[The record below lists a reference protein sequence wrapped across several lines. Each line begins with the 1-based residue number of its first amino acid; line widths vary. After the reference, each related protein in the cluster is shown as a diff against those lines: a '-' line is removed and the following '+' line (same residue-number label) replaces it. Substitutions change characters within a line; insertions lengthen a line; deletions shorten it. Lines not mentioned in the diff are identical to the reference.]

1 MTRFPFMLLVVG
13 LACILVV
20 VGCGDGDG
28 SPTVT
33 VTPKSARDLPTATP
47 MVVMPIATDARLHG
61 ALPFV
66 DGDPDPVPTFERLEP
81 LFVPR
86 GPGHVGPHDCG
97 DFDTWREANDRF
109 IAAGGLRETRID
121 LTPMQTV
128 SRVRPCVSRS
138 PTDNSAG
145 RLGHGAQ
152 ADGTLSFCGSFDIGR
167 SSADCRCPVRPLELT
182 ALVNAHSSEVH
193 WTRQQASA
201 MSGAGLQALYRR
213 VKAYT
218 SWELGFKQSS
228 FHRIVRALRNRPY
241 NAFRP

>member
-66 DGDPDPVPTFERLEP
+66 DSDPDPVPTFERLEP

-97 DFDTWREANDRF
+97 DFDSWREANDRF
-109 IAAGGLRETRID
+109 IAAGGPERDPYRLDPDADGIPCEALREQK
-121 LTPMQTV
+121 P
-128 SRVRPCVSRS
+128 
-138 PTDNSAG
+138 
-145 RLGHGAQ
+145 
-152 ADGTLSFCGSFDIGR
+152 DG
-167 SSADCRCPVRPLELT
+167 
-182 ALVNAHSSEVH
+182 
-193 WTRQQASA
+193 
-201 MSGAGLQALYRR
+201 
-213 VKAYT
+213 
-218 SWELGFKQSS
+218 
-228 FHRIVRALRNRPY
+228 
-241 NAFRP
+241 